1 MSFIQ
6 LETARLWLRP
16 FTLDDVGD
24 LHQLWTDPDVRRYL
38 WDDEVISR
46 ERAAAIIDESIASFE
61 KNSYGLWGVFP
72 RENDALVGFGGFWH
86 FHQPPRLQILYG
98 MAPAYW
104 NRGLATEVALVLIR
118 YGFEQLSF
126 DRIEAS
132 TDAPNKASVRV
143 MEKAGMKFEKR
154 SCVQGFDTLFYSISR
169 DRYRAWKRASVSGN

>member
-16 FTLDDVGD
+16 FTLNDVDD

-46 ERAAAIIDESIASFE
+46 ERAAAIIDESTDSFE

-72 RENDALVGFGGFWH
+72 RENVALVGFGGFWS
-86 FHQPPRLQILYG
+86 FHHPLRLQLLYG
-98 MAPAYW
+98 IAPEFW

-132 TDAPNKASVRV
+132 TDAGNEASIRV

-154 SCVQGFDTLFYSISR
+154 TCMQGLDTVFYSISR
-169 DRYRAWKRASVSGN
+169 DGYCA